1 MAPHNPTMKNLPSV
15 YPSLEIITLSGGRVR
30 VTLERPS
37 KAELDLPIE
46 RTDRP
51 GGSIHCRF
59 RIRLKFPTK
68 AS

>member
-51 GGSIHCRF
+51 GAQSIPDF
-59 RIRLKFPTK
+59 
-68 AS
+68 ASV